1 MDFKGLLFLEEADA
15 QVDVSAQE
23 MEPDPVVTAPG
34 QVGEFHQSAVIDT
47 EIVLAAEA
55 DLHSAVFGFDLIAL
69 DYGLVGHTRFGPEV
83 AGPLDDDIA
92 LDIGQPDEAPAV
104 VFLVLGKSEE
114 RQKSQD
120 RDQ

>member
-83 AGPLDDDIA
+83 AGPLDADIA
-92 LDIGQPDEAPAV
+92 LDIGQPAAPPA
-104 VFLVLGKSEE
+104 
-114 RQKSQD
+114 
-120 RDQ
+120 